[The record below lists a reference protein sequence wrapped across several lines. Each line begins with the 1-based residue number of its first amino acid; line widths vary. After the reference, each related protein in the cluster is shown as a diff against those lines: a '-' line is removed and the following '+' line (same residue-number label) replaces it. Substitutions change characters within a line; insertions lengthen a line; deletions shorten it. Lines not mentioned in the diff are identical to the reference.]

1 MKKRIGMLVIVI
13 SLAMGIVFLCGLW
26 AVALIWSARTLGAD
40 IEYSSS
46 TINAVIFI
54 YASVWCLVVSAMT
67 TCIVFAQPNKSA
79 TKVTKVKDRVARG
92 PFASNP

>member
-1 MKKRIGMLVIVI
+1 MKKRLWMLAIGI
-13 SLAMGIVFLCGLW
+13 SLLVGITALCGLW
-26 AVALIWSARTLGAD
+26 AVMLIWSARTLGAD
-40 IEYSSS
+40 IEYSSA

-67 TCIVFAQPNKSA
+67 TCIVFAQPSKSKA
-79 TKVTKVKDRVARG
+79 KVSQVKNQVARG

>member
-1 MKKRIGMLVIVI
+1 MKKRLVMLVIVV
-13 SLAMGIVFLCGLW
+13 SLAMGITFLCGLW
-26 AVALIWSARTLGAD
+26 AVALIWSARTLGAN
-40 IEYSSS
+40 IEYSSA

-67 TCIVFAQPNKSA
+67 TCIVFAQPSKSA
-79 TKVTKVKDRVARG
+79 AKMTKVKDQVARG